1 MLLQVWMAY
10 LQGASSRNSR
20 VNSVSSPH
28 GTFSS
33 TWISSWDSERWAYRL
48 RPMDFKLICGL
59 AAKCTYHNSASPGV
73 FAVHWRPSLLAPKK
87 YPLARLL
94 KAHRPEKSSQTDIS
108 NFEVSS
114 LSSWKTKLL
123 QWKLFSNYENVF
135 MNGMIMYEYWLAKNI
150 PDHML
155 HFRIDPPRYICP
167 NGIWA
172 RHSHHLQ
179 MVTKSTLACFSKTSH
194 LHLFDIHKSQH

>member
-1 MLLQVWMAY
+1 MTFLITKCDVTSMIFAGKVTILKNYLDSKFLIYYPIVLLIPSPNVEIIQYTLLSSGANFPSFCKYMLLQVWMAY

-108 NFEVSS
+108 NFDVSS
-114 LSSWKTKLL
+114 LSSCKTK
-123 QWKLFSNYENVF
+123 YV
-135 MNGMIMYEYWLAKNI
+135 
-150 PDHML
+150 
-155 HFRIDPPRYICP
+155 
-167 NGIWA
+167 
-172 RHSHHLQ
+172 
-179 MVTKSTLACFSKTSH
+179 
-194 LHLFDIHKSQH
+194 